1 MDGYFFILAVIV
13 LFAYTTQTISGF
25 GSIIIAL
32 TLGANF
38 YPIPKLLP
46 ILVLLTVIMN
56 IYLLA
61 KHRSYIDKTL
71 LIKRI
76 LPFMLIG
83 FAIGV
88 FIFNYFH
95 TGILRVLYGIFVV
108 TFSLREMVILLWK
121 RHEQGPLNTL
131 QTIGWMFSAGII
143 HGIYASGGP
152 LIVYPVSRI
161 IKNKSVFRSTLIA
174 VWLFFNIIL
183 IASYAATGRFTLQS
197 LTWTAML
204 LPIIALSVLL
214 GEWLHNYV
222 NEYRFRIFVYAVLAT
237 AGLFIA
243 LQ

>member
-1 MDGYFFILAVIV
+1 MDGYFIILAVIV

-56 IYLLA
+56 IYLLT

-76 LPFMLIG
+76 LPFMVIG

-88 FIFNYFH
+88 FIFNYFQ
-95 TGILRVLYGIFVV
+95 TGILKNVYGIFVV
-108 TFSLREMVILLWK
+108 MFSLREIIILVWK
-121 RHEQGPLNTL
+121 KNEQRPLTTS

-183 IASYAATGRFTLQS
+183 IVSYTATGRFTLQS

-222 NEYRFRIFVYAVLAT
+222 NEYKFRILVYAVLT
-237 AGLFIA
+237 IAGLFIA
-243 LQ
+243 MQ

>member
-1 MDGYFFILAVIV
+1 LDGYFFILAAIV

-56 IYLLA
+56 IYLLT
-61 KHRSYIDKTL
+61 KHRSYIDRTL

-76 LPFMLIG
+76 LPLMVVG

-88 FIFNYFH
+88 FVFNYFQ
-95 TGILRVLYGIFVV
+95 TGVLKNVYGIFVV
-108 TFSLREMVILLWK
+108 IFSLREIIILVWK
-121 RHEQGPLNTL
+121 KNEQRPLTTL
-131 QTIGWMFSAGII
+131 QTIGWMFSAGVV

-161 IKNKSVFRSTLIA
+161 ITNKSVFRSTLIA

-183 IASYAATGRFTLQS
+183 IVTYAATCRFTIQS

-204 LPIIALSVLL
+204 LPIIALSVFL

-222 NEYRFRIFVYAVLAT
+222 NEYKFRILVYIILT
-237 AGLFIA
+237 IAGLFIA
-243 LQ
+243 TQ